1 MKKITTIL
9 LVVIFIFSCSIS
21 AFAGNEPS
29 VPEDAIVLT
38 SDMTTWGSEDGA
50 WYVLDGDVSIGSRVV
65 VSGTANLFLKD
76 RCTLKI
82 GKGINV
88 PPNATL
94 NIYGGNG
101 ELLISGA
108 EQCCAGIGGNRYQAC
123 GNITING
130 GVIECRSGSN
140 AAGIGT
146 GEGRAIET
154 ANSGVITING
164 GKVVAIGFGSG
175 CGIGGGDRYNSG
187 TIIINGGTVNAQ
199 CLGDDDTY
207 GAGIGAGHQANVNS
221 ITINGGQISAY
232 GGMKGAG
239 IGGSQLGRCDNICIN
254 GGDIYAVGGASGAAS
269 IGGGHDGYGGSIT
282 ITGGNILA
290 ESFGGGGTVVG
301 NGVGN
306 RGDVTVVISGG
317 VIDIIS
323 HCNGGRALS
332 NKTTISPTE
341 NYKITVTDKYGEAV
355 VSPIVEETA
364 FNNSLKELHICS
376 VGDNTT
382 LGKTTT
388 DKQTTNDTQPTNA
401 DKPTSNKQDIGVSSK
416 SSEATTSA
424 NNSKTVFESPTQ
436 ITAEVDNGTNTDT
449 NIVAPKSVPTNEDSE
464 AGERNDVLIFSIF
477 GVCLVLAGAGAIAD
491 TIIERRYKK

>member
-9 LVVIFIFSCSIS
+9 LILIFIFSCSIS
-21 AFAGNEPS
+21 AFADNETS

-65 VSGTANLFLKD
+65 VSGTANLFLTD

-123 GNITING
+123 GNITLNG

-154 ANSGVITING
+154 ANNGVITING
-164 GKVVAIGFGSG
+164 GKVVAIGFGGG

-282 ITGGNILA
+282 ITGGTILA

-306 RGDVTVVISGG
+306 RGDVTVTISGG

-341 NYKITVTDKYGEAV
+341 NHKITVTDKYGEAV

-364 FNNSLKELHICS
+364 FNNSLKELHICDAKVVVLTQS
-376 VGDNTT
+376 EVKDVVPTP
-382 LGKTTT
+382 T
-388 DKQTTNDTQPTNA
+388 DKPVETKPTTKNEAPV
-401 DKPTSNKQDIGVSSK
+401 KPTSVSEPISTAVPKSDAPSEVETTPEVREVVVEQTDDGSGVAVKSNLYGGLIGVG
-416 SSEATTSA
+416 
-424 NNSKTVFESPTQ
+424 V
-436 ITAEVDNGTNTDT
+436 
-449 NIVAPKSVPTNEDSE
+449 VALTLV
-464 AGERNDVLIFSIF
+464 ALI
-477 GVCLVLAGAGAIAD
+477 AID
-491 TIIERRYKK
+491 KKKK